1 MPGARELIRCLP
13 AVVFVVALAGPSAT
27 QGAEPPAAAPPDD
40 FRVFSKQPDAVP
52 APGATKFPEVSRL
65 INEAIAAR
73 RTPGAVVMIGHGGN
87 VVLRQA
93 YGSRTLEGDPGPDGS
108 PEPAEPM
115 TDDTIFD
122 IASLTKPLA
131 TATALMQV
139 HDQGKVEFDHPVQEY
154 LPEFNTANDPQRAAV
169 TVRMLLTNTSGEGI
183 DVNLGD
189 PWGLDGPDKA
199 EGVRR
204 ALMTPLQS
212 APGSAFRY
220 SDINF
225 MLLGALLERI
235 TGETEDTYVQRNVF
249 VPLDMTETGY
259 LPPTKACG
267 PHEITGTAVAWAPA
281 PQGRERQSCPVGT
294 WDAAV
299 LSRIAPTALD
309 EQNAADPGRN
319 PDFGRL
325 LRGTVHDPTARRMG
339 GVAGNA
345 GVFST
350 AHDVGLYAQAL
361 LDRLAD
367 RPSAFPV
374 QRETLELM
382 TSPQQPGRTPGQLDE
397 ANAAARASAV
407 PNYPAIPGQDLF
419 GFGWDIDTAFS
430 RPRGTIFP
438 VGSFGNTGFTGTS
451 LWIDPASDSY
461 VILLTNCILI
471 RGSSPISD
479 LRADI
484 ATAAARTLLRRGGS

>member
-1 MPGARELIRCLP
+1 
-13 AVVFVVALAGPSAT
+13 
-27 QGAEPPAAAPPDD
+27 
-40 FRVFSKQPDAVP
+40 
-52 APGATKFPEVSRL
+52 
-65 INEAIAAR
+65 
-73 RTPGAVVMIGHGGN
+73 
-87 VVLRQA
+87 
-93 YGSRTLEGDPGPDGS
+93 
-108 PEPAEPM
+108 
-115 TDDTIFD
+115 
-122 IASLTKPLA
+122 
-131 TATALMQV
+131 
-139 HDQGKVEFDHPVQEY
+139 
-154 LPEFNTANDPQRAAV
+154 
-169 TVRMLLTNTSGEGI
+169 
-183 DVNLGD
+183 
-189 PWGLDGPDKA
+189 
-199 EGVRR
+199 
-204 ALMTPLQS
+204 
-212 APGSAFRY
+212 
-220 SDINF
+220 
-225 MLLGALLERI
+225 
-235 TGETEDTYVQRNVF
+235 
-249 VPLDMTETGY
+249 
-259 LPPTKACG
+259 
-267 PHEITGTAVAWAPA
+267 
-281 PQGRERQSCPVGT
+281 
-294 WDAAV
+294 
-299 LSRIAPTALD
+299 
-309 EQNAADPGRN
+309 
-319 PDFGRL
+319 
-325 LRGTVHDPTARRMG
+325 MG